1 MATSDS
7 ETLLALTRY
16 ILRVYANDTASIEAL
31 ADQAFSDLQAGR
43 TITSISYEGAST
55 SSTLTAHPAL
65 LLNAC
70 EDALAQLG
78 VAGSV
83 RSSSRSI
90 FTRFGSQVV
99 QS

>member
-16 ILRVYANDTASIEAL
+16 ILRVYGDDVDAIKAL
-31 ADQAFSDLQAGR
+31 ADQAFADLQAGR
-43 TITSISYEGAST
+43 TVVSVSYEGAST
-55 SSTLTAHPAL
+55 TSAITAHPAL

-78 VAGSV
+78 VTGSV